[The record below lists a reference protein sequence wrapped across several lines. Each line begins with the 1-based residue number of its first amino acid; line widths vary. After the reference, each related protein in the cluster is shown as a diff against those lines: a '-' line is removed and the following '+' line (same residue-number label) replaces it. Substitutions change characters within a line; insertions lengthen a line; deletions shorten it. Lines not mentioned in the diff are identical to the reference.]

1 MTLINDFLTVNIAV
15 LTVLPIDNYYIN
27 VDIGLFYY
35 GTNTL
40 EINNKTDWQF
50 KIINADFDSNDFDN
64 NDFLT

>member
-1 MTLINDFLTVNIAV
+1 MYILIF
-15 LTVLPIDNYYIN
+15 PIDNYYIN